1 MPGICDLPGVR
12 AGCAAAGD
20 AVGGAAN
27 AAAQGF
33 VDAFADGFSK
43 LVVTMTTFWVEVPT
57 PGIGSQGGAVAQVQ
71 ESVYWVQ
78 GFILVASLLYV
89 AGKTALTRS
98 GKAAGEAAVGLGTM
112 VLTVG
117 AGVAAIDILA
127 VAGDNFASWI
137 ISRSVNGDMALRL
150 GAVSGGSADMAVLG
164 LGLQFVV
171 ALFGIVSCIVQIFF
185 LIARVGVLTVLA
197 GTLPLSAAALATPA
211 GKAWF
216 KRIVG
221 WIIAFLLYKP
231 AAALIYASAF
241 TLTAGG
247 EDLLSVLS
255 GLMLIVLSVFALPA
269 LMRLAVPMVAAA
281 TGGGGGELAGAAAGA
296 ALASGAR
303 RVASNSSSGSA
314 GGGSGPGKISGSS
327 GGAGGGSGGGPGSGG
342 RPSAAPSGAKA
353 GGSAAGGSASAGAG
367 TAGAGAA
374 AAGAGAVAL
383 AAKSA
388 KAGAAAAAS
397 SSTGGT
403 A

>member
-1 MPGICDLPGVR
+1 MPSPCDIILDPTLCDV
-12 AGCAAAGD
+12 AGD
-20 AVGGAAN
+20 AVVGAASS
-27 AAAQGF
+27 AAQEF
-33 VDAFADGFSK
+33 VDAFADGFSQ

-57 PGIGSQGGAVAQVQ
+57 PAVGGSGGAVAQVQ
-71 ESVYWVQ
+71 GSVYWVQ

-98 GKAAGEAAVGLGTM
+98 GKAAGEAAVGLGAM

-127 VAGDNFASWI
+127 VAGDNSSSWI
-137 ISRSVNGDMALRL
+137 ISRSVDGDMAFRL

-164 LGLQFVV
+164 LGLEFIV
-171 ALFGIVSCIVQIFF
+171 ALLGIFSCIVQIFF
-185 LIARVGVLTVLA
+185 LIARVGILTVLA
-197 GTLPLSAAALATPA
+197 GTLPLSAAALSTPA

-216 KRIVG
+216 KRSLG

-241 TLTAGG
+241 TLTANG

-281 TGGGGGELAGAAAGA
+281 SGGGGGQLAGAAAGA

-303 RVASNSSSGSA
+303 KVANSSGGGQA
-314 GGGSGPGKISGSS
+314 GGSGPGRIAGSS
-327 GGAGGGSGGGPGSGG
+327 GGTPSSGGGGKPSGSPSGAKPTGGGGGSG
-342 RPSAAPSGAKA
+342 SA
-353 GGSAAGGSASAGAG
+353 
-367 TAGAGAA
+367 AGAGAGA
-374 AAGAGAVAL
+374 AAGAGAVGAVAL
-383 AAKSA
+383 AAKGT
-388 KAGAAAAAS
+388 KAAVGAAAG
-397 SSTGGT
+397 SSTGEP